1 MGTHSTIFAVLGA
14 ALYLCAITLG
24 EELSNDTAI
33 DASLVA
39 SKSITTTWA
48 TYFPNRAV
56 SVFSGNSITL
66 RIVDEY
72 EDLTT
77 CTAKLPSGE
86 EFNVLNATND
96 NLDDIR
102 SYGQCGVTV
111 RVNSNHTGT
120 WRLDAIIGE
129 EINYFATFSVTVV
142 EDSNAST
149 ESTVLHVERGKS
161 ATMTFGPSDAT
172 SCRLTNPSGQT
183 LPLELGSCQLEI
195 STVTSVHEGF
205 WTAKYSIAGRM
216 DLIEHVTEVVVY
228 DDSSFN
234 ASVTVSE
241 DGSVNLLC
249 RVRASSYSL
258 CQFVKPNGEV
268 LNVLEAI
275 GDDRYLYYG
284 LGTHSSTGISSVQEH
299 DCGIT
304 ILKPAYLDYGAWRCI
319 VGTDS
324 GLSGAV
330 LTVPTRRRDENVNV
344 RTPHITEDVYVTKG
358 DSFTIKCSVD
368 AELRYCW
375 VRSPNGTAYS
385 VSSTGSSPSVLSY
398 DGMGLSLGECG
409 AVVPASEET
418 DEGDWQCRMGTVD
431 GEEVGTNVNVVV
443 TDTPLVP
450 TASVVYLEQ
459 TSTQLSCFIPP
470 GYEYSINYCRWI
482 QPNGNGIQ
490 QSTNSR
496 YKTGQTITSCELELV
511 MGRKQ
516 SHDVGNWTCVAGL
529 DGSSEEVS
537 ATIQV
542 QRITAENNRNDKS
555 YSLSLILTIGMAVTI
570 IAGLVVVTIRSRLL
584 KNKKSDLPPRYQE
597 HSPGLPCSTFPVTNQ
612 S

>member
-1 MGTHSTIFAVLGA
+1 MGTHSTIFAFLGA
-14 ALYLCAITLG
+14 ALYLCAVALG
-24 EELSNDTAI
+24 EELSNDTAL

-39 SKSITTTWA
+39 SKSTTLTWG
-48 TYFPNRAV
+48 TPFPNRAI
-56 SVFSGNSITL
+56 SVYSGNLITL
-66 RIVDEY
+66 RMVNEF
-72 EDLTT
+72 EDLSS

-96 NLDDIR
+96 SLDDIR
-102 SYGQCGVTV
+102 SYGQCGVTI
-111 RVNSNHTGT
+111 RVNSDHTGT
-120 WRLDAIIGE
+120 WRLDAITGE
-129 EINYFATFSVTVV
+129 EINYFATFSVSVLQY
-142 EDSNAST
+142 SNAST
-149 ESTVLHVERGKS
+149 ELTVLHVERGQS
-161 ATMTFGPSDAT
+161 TTMTFGPSDAT

-183 LPLELGSCQLEI
+183 LPLEVGSCQIEI

-205 WTAKYSIAGRM
+205 WTASYSIAGRM

-228 DDSSFN
+228 DSSSFN
-234 ASVTVSE
+234 ATVTVSE

-258 CQFVKPNGEV
+258 CQFVKPDGEI

-284 LGTHSSTGISSVQEH
+284 LGTQSSQEH

-304 ILKPAYLDYGAWRCI
+304 ILEPASLDYGVWRCI
-319 VGTDS
+319 VNTDS

-330 LTVPTRRRDENVNV
+330 LTVPTSEIDVTTNVY
-344 RTPHITEDVYVTKG
+344 TPHITEDVYVKKG
-358 DSFTIKCSVD
+358 DSFTIKCNVD
-368 AELRYCW
+368 TELRYCW

-385 VSSTGSSPSVLSY
+385 VSSTASSSSTLFY
-398 DGMGLSLGECG
+398 DGMGLSFGECG

-431 GEEVGTNVNVVV
+431 GQEVSTNISIIV

-450 TASVVYLEQ
+450 IARVVSLGQ
-459 TSTQLSCFIPP
+459 SLTQLSCFVPP
-470 GYEYSINYCRWI
+470 GYEYPINYCRWI
-482 QPNGNGIQ
+482 QPDGSGIQ

-496 YKTGQTITSCELELV
+496 YKTGQTITSCELELL
-511 MGRKQ
+511 MGVQ
-516 SHDVGNWTCVAGL
+516 ESNDIGNWTCVAGL
-529 DGSSEEVS
+529 EGISEEVS

-542 QRITAENNRNDKS
+542 QRVTAEHTRNRQS
-555 YSLSLILTIGMAVTI
+555 YSFSMILSIGMAVTI
-570 IAGLVVVTIRSRLL
+570 IAGLIAVTIRSKLVR
-584 KNKKSDLPPRYQE
+584 NKKSDLPPRYQE
-597 HSPGLPCSTFPVTNQ
+597 HGTGLHCSTLPVTNQ